1 MEHLPSF
8 SNHIQSLSAEVAILS
23 DSLGSKVENAWRIH
37 HVRPS
42 MARLYLGRTRFEGT
56 QRAAVCHSVVNG
68 LSGLCGVLQR
78 GPCVH
83 LKASVMD
90 YIAMNLP
97 KNSSH
102 MTHVWSLGYE
112 ETW

>member
-56 QRAAVCHSVVNG
+56 QRAAVCHSVSMDSVD
-68 LSGLCGVLQR
+68 SVESCSVVLV
-78 GPCVH
+78 C
-83 LKASVMD
+83 
-90 YIAMNLP
+90 I
-97 KNSSH
+97 
-102 MTHVWSLGYE
+102 
-112 ETW
+112 